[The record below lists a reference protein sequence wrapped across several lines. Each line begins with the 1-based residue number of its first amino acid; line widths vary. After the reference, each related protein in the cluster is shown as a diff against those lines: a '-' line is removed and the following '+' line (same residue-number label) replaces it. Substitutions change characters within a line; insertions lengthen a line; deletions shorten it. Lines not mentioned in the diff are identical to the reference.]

1 MAFTGRAIYDT
12 GVWDGIAEDVSDVI
26 SMISPSETPLL
37 DFLGDAQYPARS
49 VLHEWLEEE
58 MTPNTITAST
68 AASTSGTAIAVHV
81 RGTGIG
87 NFLTVGAVL
96 KDNTTGEY
104 MQVASTS
111 QNTITVTRAFGG
123 TTAGAH
129 SAGTSMTVIANA
141 SLEGADVSDDVSR
154 PRSRYSNYCQIF
166 KVDVIVSGTEQAVSH
181 IGVADEFEHQKN
193 LRIRESLRDLEK
205 AVILGKSSGNTIGS
219 ASAYRTFKGLWDHI
233 ETNATSSGTLTA
245 SILEDAIQSAWG
257 NGADDLD
264 AIIVDA
270 TWKRVIDGWNSTR
283 IQVSNTDQ
291 TYRNM
296 VSFYEGTFGRMP
308 VFLNRWMPTKTLMVI
323 ASNRVKVL
331 PLQGR
336 SFRFEEV
343 ARTGDSMKGMVV
355 GEYTLEA
362 KNASLGMAK
371 IYG

>member
-1 MAFTGRAIYDT
+1 MAFTGRAVYDS
-12 GVWDGIAEDVSDVI
+12 GIWDGIAEDVSEMI
-26 SMISPSETPLL
+26 SLLSPSETPLL
-37 DFLGDAQYPARS
+37 DMLGDPQYPAAS

-58 MTPNTITAST
+58 MTPNTITCST

-81 RGTGIG
+81 RGTGVG
-87 NFLTVGAVL
+87 AFLTVGAVL

-129 SAGTSMTVIANA
+129 AADTVLTVIANA

-154 PRSRYSNYCQIF
+154 PRTRHSNYCQIF
-166 KVDVIVSGTEQAVSH
+166 KTDVIVSGTEQAVSH
-181 IGVADEFEHQKN
+181 IGVANEFEHQKQ
-193 LRIRESLRDLEK
+193 LRMREALRDLEK

-219 ASAYRTFKGLWDHI
+219 STAYRTFKGLWDSI
-233 ETNATSSGTLTA
+233 ATNATSSGTLT
-245 SILEDAIQSAWG
+245 SDVLEDAIQSAWA

-264 AIIVDA
+264 LIVVDA
-270 TWKRVIDGWNSTR
+270 SWKRTIDSWNTSR
-283 IQVSNTDQ
+283 VQVTNNDGTF
-291 TYRNM
+291 RNR
-296 VSFYEGTFGRMP
+296 VTLYEGTFGAIP
-308 VFLNRWMPTKTLMVI
+308 VMLNRWMPTKTLMVI
-323 ASNRVKVL
+323 STNRVKVL
-331 PLQGR
+331 PLRGR

-343 ARTGDSMKGMVV
+343 SKTGDSMKGMVL

-362 KNASLGMAK
+362 RNADLGMAK